1 MLAHLYALPWASA
14 VAMAPMPQALDAG
27 GDVAGHQGGTCKNWC
42 GVPKAQ
48 DVRPMQCGVLWFV
61 HIPKNGGSTTWDY
74 LKRNAAANHW
84 KTAEIGAP
92 AFALGGL
99 LGREWPGVDLDDGG
113 VDWTMEAEDDL
124 RSGEAPSDA

>member
-1 MLAHLYALPWASA
+1 MKRA
-14 VAMAPMPQALDAG
+14 
-27 GDVAGHQGGTCKNWC
+27 DV
-42 GVPKAQ
+42 
-48 DVRPMQCGVLWFV
+48 
-61 HIPKNGGSTTWDY
+61 IPKNIDELYQNLVCS
-74 LKRNAAANHW
+74 A
-84 KTAEIGAP
+84 

>member
-1 MLAHLYALPWASA
+1 MAHGLE
-14 VAMAPMPQALDAG
+14 G
-27 GDVAGHQGGTCKNWC
+27 E
-42 GVPKAQ
+42 
-48 DVRPMQCGVLWFV
+48 
-61 HIPKNGGSTTWDY
+61 KNG
-74 LKRNAAANHW
+74 R
-84 KTAEIGAP
+84 TACRDNLTRRLYQNLVCSA

>member
-1 MLAHLYALPWASA
+1 MKRADLDTSYLLICHRTNCNQNLVCSA
-14 VAMAPMPQALDAG
+14 
-27 GDVAGHQGGTCKNWC
+27 
-42 GVPKAQ
+42 
-48 DVRPMQCGVLWFV
+48 
-61 HIPKNGGSTTWDY
+61 
-74 LKRNAAANHW
+74 
-84 KTAEIGAP
+84 